1 MGFLAVDTAI
11 DQALSG
17 SGRWHSEAPAYGQ
30 RYARAFESRVIRNS
44 AELAAGILTGE
55 DLRYHAS
62 RSHSFH
68 GRLWNALRSPVTA
81 QMPDGSIRPA
91 YTRFFAIALAKAAT
105 VHWGREPV
113 RPEWFM
119 KSLTRSTFDQA
130 QTNLLDEF
138 GPDLRRIGVRLWKRV
153 RGVRFE

>member
-17 SGRWHSEAPAYGQ
+17 SGCWHSGGPDYG
-30 RYARAFESRVIRNS
+30 RRFARAFESRVVRNS
-44 AELAAGILTGE
+44 AELATGILTGE

-68 GRLWNALRSPVTA
+68 GRLWNALRSSVTA
-81 QMPDGSIRPA
+81 QMPDGSRRPA
-91 YTRFFAIALAKAAT
+91 YTRFFALELANVST
-105 VHWGREPV
+105 VRWGRQPI

-119 KSLTRSTFDQA
+119 KSLTRSTLDQA
-130 QTNLLDEF
+130 QTNILDEF
-138 GPDLRRIGVRLWKRV
+138 GPDLRRIGVHIWKRV
-153 RGVRFE
+153 HAH